1 LPDSV
6 CDLQVDVV
14 LANILAAPLI
24 SLASRLTGFLL
35 PRGRLA
41 LSGILRDQ
49 AQSVGL
55 AYDQLLEQ
63 VSTRHREEWVLMEG
77 RRAKNAIDRP

>member
-1 LPDSV
+1 
-6 CDLQVDVV
+6 
-14 LANILAAPLI
+14 
-24 SLASRLTGFLL
+24 
-35 PRGRLA
+35 
-41 LSGILRDQ
+41 
-49 AQSVGL
+49 VGL